1 MADPHDVEL
10 TKLAR
15 REFIKHRIDL
25 SLADIRVSHGVV
37 YLRGVVCREKG
48 STYEDIHHETERVT
62 RIIRHMPGVRDIVV
76 ECTYRN

>member
-10 TKLAR
+10 TKLSR

-25 SLADIRVSHGVV
+25 SLADIRVSHGVI
-37 YLRGVVCREKG
+37 YLRGVVSKEKG
-48 STYEDIHHETERVT
+48 AAYDDVRHEAERVT
-62 RIIRHMPGVRDIVV
+62 RILRHMPGVRDIVV